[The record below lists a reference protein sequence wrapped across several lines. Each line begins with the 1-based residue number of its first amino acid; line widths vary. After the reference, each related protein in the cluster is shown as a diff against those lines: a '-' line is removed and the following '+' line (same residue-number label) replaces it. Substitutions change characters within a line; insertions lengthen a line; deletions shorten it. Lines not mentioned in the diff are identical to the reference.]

1 MAVWILIL
9 MRLSRIF
16 PSSLLSLYGKR
27 LGLQGSEK
35 VANIWFANW
44 IKADQSF
51 GEELKAK
58 VLETNGGKFG
68 HANAVPA
75 SMA

>member
-1 MAVWILIL
+1 M
-9 MRLSRIF
+9 
-16 PSSLLSLYGKR
+16 
-27 LGLQGSEK
+27 QGSEK
-35 VANIWFANW
+35 VANIWFDYW
-44 IKADQSF
+44 TRADKSF

-58 VLETNGGKFG
+58 VLEANGGKFG

>member
-1 MAVWILIL
+1 MHAENRNMW
-9 MRLSRIF
+9 
-16 PSSLLSLYGKR
+16 
-27 LGLQGSEK
+27 LQGSEK
-35 VANIWFANW
+35 VANIWFENW
-44 IKADQSF
+44 IRADSSF
-51 GEELKAK
+51 GKELKAK